1 MVGHDKTDGF
11 ETAVLGGEEMKNYF
25 LPLGGAD
32 EVGAS
37 SYFLNVD
44 GVRMIFDAGARIH
57 GMEVYPDYPMLLQ
70 YIDDYGDIDFIFL
83 SHAHYDHIGSYHI
96 LGNLAKN
103 AEVLAT
109 KATKEFTKLQLM
121 DFGRMIAP
129 EEKEV
134 IKRAKYRQAE
144 AAINKI
150 KIIPVMRTLQR
161 EKCSIT
167 FYPAG
172 HMAGAVMVEVKTQNH
187 VIFYSG
193 DFSIRTMFGIN
204 QMRLGESRPDIFL
217 MNATN
222 AYQAKK
228 RMKNEYTDLSQILE
242 NKIKERKRILLS
254 SRSIAK
260 HLDLFYFINQNIDE
274 ICLRA
279 ERPVSVYITEQSEKI
294 GNALADLGYL
304 VYDGHIRSGRVPEE
318 PHILIGEEM
327 KKEGYEAIPFD
338 FYSLHASY
346 QEMKLFIK
354 NENADVTYLL
364 HTKPKFGEQNLAD
377 DFKRSKTFQGSVIQ
391 ACNEQVYEIL

>member
-1 MVGHDKTDGF
+1 MRD
-11 ETAVLGGEEMKNYF
+11 YF
-25 LPLGGAD
+25 IPLGGAD

-44 GVRMIFDAGARIH
+44 GVKMIFDAGARIH
-57 GMEVYPDYPMLLQ
+57 GMEVCPDYPRLLQ
-70 YIDDYGDIDFIFL
+70 YIDDYADIDFIFL

-96 LGNLAKN
+96 LGSLAKN
-103 AEVLAT
+103 AEVFAT

-121 DFGRMIAP
+121 DFGRMVAP

-150 KIIPVMRTLQR
+150 RVLPVMMPIHR
-161 EKCSIT
+161 EKCTIT

-172 HMAGAVMVEVKTQNH
+172 HMAGAVMVEVRTKNH

-193 DFSIRTMFGIN
+193 DFSVRTMFGIN
-204 QMRLGESRPDIFL
+204 QMRLGEMRPDIFL

-228 RMKNEYTDLSQILE
+228 KTKNEYTDLVQILE
-242 NKIKERKRILLS
+242 NKIKERKNLLIS

-260 HLDLFYFINQNIDE
+260 HLDLFYFINQNIDD
-274 ICLRA
+274 ICLNA
-279 ERPVSVYITEQSEKI
+279 GCPVSVYITEQSEKI

-304 VYDGHIRSGRVPEE
+304 VYDGHIKSGKTPEE
-318 PHILIGEEM
+318 PHILIGEDTQR
-327 KKEGYEAIPFD
+327 EGYEVIPFD
-338 FYSLHASY
+338 LYSLHASY

-391 ACNEQVYEIL
+391 AYNEHVYEISSDLPGRAEIKGWI